1 MKIRGTNQ
9 TDITQGGKKNQQ
21 LQTNSIWRLRRNSL
35 MVYEIL
41 FELHLSSDTT
51 KHFNTKKILIG
62 FSILNHYKPGV

>member
-1 MKIRGTNQ
+1 
-9 TDITQGGKKNQQ
+9 
-21 LQTNSIWRLRRNSL
+21 

-62 FSILNHYKPGV
+62 FSILIIINQVCK

>member
-1 MKIRGTNQ
+1 
-9 TDITQGGKKNQQ
+9 
-21 LQTNSIWRLRRNSL
+21 